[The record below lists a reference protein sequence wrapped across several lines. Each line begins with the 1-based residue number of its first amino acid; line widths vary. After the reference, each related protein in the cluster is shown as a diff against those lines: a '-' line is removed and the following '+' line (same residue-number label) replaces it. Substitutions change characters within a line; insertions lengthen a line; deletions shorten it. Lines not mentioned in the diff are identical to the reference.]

1 MRIKIILA
9 RVYMLVNRV
18 SFYFVN
24 FFISKVS
31 LQFKETR
38 GGFGLFFLIY
48 SFTLTSIIL
57 NPTIGSS

>member
-9 RVYMLVNRV
+9 RVYMLGNRV

-24 FFISKVS
+24 FLIRKVS

-38 GGFGLFFLIY
+38 GGFELFFLIY
-48 SFTLTSIIL
+48 SFILTIIIL

>member
-9 RVYMLVNRV
+9 RVYMLGNRV

-24 FFISKVS
+24 FLIRKVS

-38 GGFGLFFLIY
+38 GDFELFFLIY
-48 SFTLTSIIL
+48 SFTLTIIIL